1 MCWENFAGEQ
11 GFKNGEKNVCLN
23 KAIQRGGEAVE
34 QDFQL
39 VSVDAANAKHVGAV
53 FQSVYGND
61 FPIQYV
67 YQPEAV
73 AAEIAAERLTA
84 VLAFDAEGQPAGYV
98 SMFKN
103 APNFQLWEVG
113 NMVVNPVYRQSR
125 LSLLLANCC
134 QSAELMN
141 IAGSDGLYS
150 EAVCHHYMTQVGSAK
165 AGMADYALEIDQL
178 AGSSFKEHCAD
189 TERISCVFNF
199 IEYTKPSLPTYIPHV
214 YEDMA
219 RTLLQPLKKRDILVS
234 TAALPQQGNLR
245 QEEKYYEFAG
255 TWKLAVWETGATW
268 SEDVAALLAEAERR
282 NVVSLQVA
290 VNMAL
295 PHLGAAVEELRKQGF
310 FFGGVLPRWFGSDGL
325 LMQVVLGGEP
335 NFAGAKLYTQT
346 ARTLRQ
352 YCQADWELRKT

>member
-1 MCWENFAGEQ
+1 M
-11 GFKNGEKNVCLN
+11 
-23 KAIQRGGEAVE
+23 E

-39 VSVDAANAKHVGAV
+39 VSVDAVNAKHVGTV
-53 FQSVYGND
+53 FRSVYGND

-84 VLAFDAEGQPAGYV
+84 VLAFDAAGQPAGYV

-113 NMVVNPVYRQSR
+113 NMVVNPVYKQSR

-134 QSAELMN
+134 QNAELMN

-199 IEYTKPSLPTYIPHV
+199 IEYTKPSLPTYIPPV
-214 YEDMA
+214 YETMV
-219 RTLLQPLKKRDILVS
+219 RTLLEPLAHREILIS
-234 TAALPQQGNLR
+234 AAALPQQGNLR
-245 QEEKYYEFAG
+245 KEEKYYEFAG
-255 TWKLAVWETGATW
+255 TWKLAVWETGAKW
-268 SEDVAALLAEAERR
+268 REEVEALLQEAARR
-282 NVVSLQVA
+282 KVVSLQVA
-290 VNMAL
+290 IDMAL
-295 PHLGAAVEELRKQGF
+295 PHLGAAVEEMRKQGF

-325 LMQVVLGGEP
+325 LMQVVLGGVP

-346 ARTLRQ
+346 ARSLRQ
-352 YCQADWELRKT
+352 YCQADWEKVRKA

>member
-1 MCWENFAGEQ
+1 M
-11 GFKNGEKNVCLN
+11 
-23 KAIQRGGEAVE
+23 E

-234 TAALPQQGNLR
+234 TAVLPQQGNLR

-268 SEDVAALLAEAERR
+268 SEDVAG
-282 NVVSLQVA
+282 S
-290 VNMAL
+290 
-295 PHLGAAVEELRKQGF
+295 GAPKRGQPAGF
-310 FFGGVLPRWFGSDGL
+310 
-325 LMQVVLGGEP
+325 
-335 NFAGAKLYTQT
+335 
-346 ARTLRQ
+346 RQ
-352 YCQADWELRKT
+352 YGVAASWSGGGRTAQARLLFWGRSAALVRKRRAFDASCIRRGAQFCRS

>member
-199 IEYTKPSLPTYIPHV
+199 IEYTKPSLPTYIPQV
-214 YEDMA
+214 YEAMA

-268 SEDVAALLAEAERR
+268 SEDVAALLAEAARR